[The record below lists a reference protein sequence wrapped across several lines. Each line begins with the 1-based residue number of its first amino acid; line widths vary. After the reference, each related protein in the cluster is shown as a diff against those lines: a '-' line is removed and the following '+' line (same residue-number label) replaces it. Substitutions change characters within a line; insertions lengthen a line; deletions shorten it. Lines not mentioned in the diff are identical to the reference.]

1 MSCPQLLLSCVLY
14 LSVALLAAPL
24 SAFEPAEPTVED
36 DLQKQPAQERK
47 ERFTRWMR
55 EFAETTKIVETESGR
70 EDQPAKLVPHPVF
83 RYSDEQ
89 RFIPDATLWVW
100 TVEGRPAAF
109 QKVEGNNHSGGQMW
123 TICFASLS
131 EDLVKVTWP
140 GGREFQAQKPG
151 VSFKPIPN
159 GETPSDEPRTRTRQM
174 KVLKDRFSGRLGPGA
189 NQGGGAETRFMTKP
203 IFEYT
208 EPDSMLARGAIFGMS
223 ATGTNPDLLVLIE
236 ARRDGEGKLRWEY
249 ACARMTAEPLIV
261 RLDKAEVWSESSS
274 GANNIAPGNWIYF
287 FLPRGFE

>member
-1 MSCPQLLLSCVLY
+1 MSCLQFQLSCVLY
-14 LSVALLAAPL
+14 LSVALVGAPL
-24 SAFEPAEPTVED
+24 SAVEPAQQTVED
-36 DLQKQPAQERK
+36 DPQTQAAQERK
-47 ERFTRWMR
+47 ERFTNWMR
-55 EFAETTKIVETESGR
+55 EFAEKTVIVQTKSGR

-89 RFIPDATLWVW
+89 RLIPDATLWVW
-100 TVEGRPAAF
+100 TVDGHPAAF
-109 QKVEGNNHSGGQMW
+109 QKVEGNNYGGGQW

-151 VSFKPIPN
+151 VAFKPIPS

-189 NQGGGAETRFMTKP
+189 NEGGGAETRFMTKP

-208 EPDSMLARGAIFGMS
+208 EPDSKLARGAIFGMS
-223 ATGTNPDLLVLIE
+223 ATGTNPDLLLMIE

-249 ACARMTAEPLIV
+249 ACARMTAEPLVV
-261 RLDKAEVWSESSS
+261 RLDKAEVWSESNS
-274 GANNIAPGNWIYF
+274 GPNNIAPGNWIYF
-287 FLPRGFE
+287 FLPRSFE